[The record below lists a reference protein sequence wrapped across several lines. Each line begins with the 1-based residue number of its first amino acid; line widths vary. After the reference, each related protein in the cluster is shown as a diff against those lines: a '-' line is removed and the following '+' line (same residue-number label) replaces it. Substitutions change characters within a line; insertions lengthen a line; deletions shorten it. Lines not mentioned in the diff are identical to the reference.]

1 MDPTK
6 SRRVLCAALA
16 SVLIAGCVNR
26 GDKGTA
32 EVDGGTPGSG
42 GGMASGG
49 SAGTGGAPGTGGR
62 TGAGG
67 ATGAGGVTSTGG
79 APGAGGTPGAGGS
92 SASGGRSGAGGS
104 VADGGMDSGSDGAA
118 AGYQPC
124 RSNPCKILPLG
135 DSITFGVNDEANGG
149 YRGPLFADIVAAG
162 QRITF
167 TGSLTNGPTTVSGQ
181 PFPQRNE
188 GHSGWGIAEVT
199 PFSGG
204 NAGIATLIPMPALS
218 TTSGGTPDI
227 ILLHIGTND
236 ATSFPAAQMETDL
249 QGLLDKLF
257 ASAPNALVVLA
268 QIIPLGYDPTNA
280 VIRAYNQALP
290 GIVQARAAAGKHIM
304 LVDMNTGFSV
314 TTMYGADKIHPNTA
328 GYKVIADRWYAAI
341 ATLLPR

>member
-1 MDPTK
+1 MPTD
-6 SRRVLCAALA
+6 A
-16 SVLIAGCVNR
+16 
-26 GDKGTA
+26 GTA
-32 EVDGGTPGSG
+32 V
-42 GGMASGG
+42 
-49 SAGTGGAPGTGGR
+49 
-62 TGAGG
+62 
-67 ATGAGGVTSTGG
+67 
-79 APGAGGTPGAGGS
+79 
-92 SASGGRSGAGGS
+92 
-104 VADGGMDSGSDGAA
+104 SGSDGSPAS
-118 AGYQPC
+118 YQAC

-135 DSITFGVNDEANGG
+135 DSITFGVDDEANGG

-162 QRITF
+162 QKITF
-167 TGSLTNGPTTVSGQ
+167 TGSITNGPTTVSGQ

-204 NAGIATLIPMPALS
+204 NAGIATLIPNPALS
-218 TTSGGTPDI
+218 ASGGGTPDI

-257 ASAPNALVVLA
+257 TSAPNALVVLA

-290 GIVQARAAAGKHIM
+290 GIVQARTAAGKHIL

-328 GYKVIADRWYAAI
+328 GYKVMADRWYAGI
-341 ATLLPR
+341 AALLPR